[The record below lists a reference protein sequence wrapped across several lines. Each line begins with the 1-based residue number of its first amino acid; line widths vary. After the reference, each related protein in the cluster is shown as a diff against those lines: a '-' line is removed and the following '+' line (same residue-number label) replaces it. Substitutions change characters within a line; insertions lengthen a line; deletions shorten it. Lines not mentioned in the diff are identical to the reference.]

1 MQEKQRLSLYLAH
14 RTALVD
20 FATPIVGCR
29 ASAED
34 VVQEAFLRFVP
45 AAPERAGA
53 EPIMQPVGYL
63 YRIVRNLAVD
73 WGRRL
78 SAERRRGDGGA
89 ILEDVPAPT
98 ASPEQAVVDRDELR
112 VVAAALAELP
122 ERTRRIFELH
132 RLEGR
137 TLQDIADTFGISLTL
152 THQLVRKAISHC
164 ASRLDDANS

>member
-1 MQEKQRLSLYLAH
+1 MQEEQRLSLYLAH
-14 RTALVD
+14 RAALVD

-45 AAPERAGA
+45 AASERTGS

-78 SAERRRGDGGA
+78 SAERRRADGGA
-89 ILEDVPAPT
+89 ILEDLPAPA
-98 ASPEQAVVDRDELR
+98 ASPEQAAVDRDELR
-112 VVAAALAELP
+112 IVATALAELP
-122 ERTRRIFELH
+122 ERTRRVFEMH

-152 THQLVRKAISHC
+152 THQLVRKAITHC
-164 ASRLDDANS
+164 ANRLDDANS